1 MEPTKPPKRSNLHSL
16 ATQTLKPF
24 AAPASDPGLGGLKKP
39 ISVRLVWMLE
49 VYLQKGC
56 QVVTPGA
63 AVLQASYLKS
73 LELDENYA
81 MAWYNIGVVGG
92 GTVKGKS
99 YDAKD
104 RRGA

>member
-1 MEPTKPPKRSNLHSL
+1 
-16 ATQTLKPF
+16 
-24 AAPASDPGLGGLKKP
+24 
-39 ISVRLVWMLE
+39 MLE

-63 AVLQASYLKS
+63 AVLQACYLKS
-73 LELDENYA
+73 LELDENFA
-81 MAWYNIGVVGG
+81 AAWRNLGIEGG
-92 GTVKGKS
+92 GNVKGRA

>member
-1 MEPTKPPKRSNLHSL
+1 
-16 ATQTLKPF
+16 
-24 AAPASDPGLGGLKKP
+24 
-39 ISVRLVWMLE
+39 MLE
-49 VYLQKGC
+49 VYLQKGR

-63 AVLQASYLKS
+63 AALQACFVKS

-81 MAWYNIGVVGG
+81 MAWRNLGLEGG
-92 GTVKGKS
+92 GTVKGQA